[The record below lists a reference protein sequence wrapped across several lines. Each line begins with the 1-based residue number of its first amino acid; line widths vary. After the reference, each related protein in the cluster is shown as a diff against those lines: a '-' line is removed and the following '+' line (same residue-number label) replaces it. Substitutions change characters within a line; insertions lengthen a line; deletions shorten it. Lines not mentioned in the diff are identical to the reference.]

1 MEMEVLREES
11 RKLITT
17 RALIGRGAC
26 DPGMR
31 LWYEACPD
39 GEAEYERVLDW
50 LNERSYDGFSSW
62 IVEEFGDGETFTFDQ
77 LCEKAKESV
86 RILWSADVNYEFCYE
101 DFISV
106 GEILGIGIKTRV
118 TRRREPCIYRSGFY
132 HQGSGLAY
140 DAHYSYAKGALRR
153 IRHEYPKDTELIRI
167 AEDLQTAQRPH
178 FYHLTADVES
188 VRDTSIRVS
197 VDHSEDMYRDLGDA
211 EAQIKEALENF
222 ASWMYDKLREAY
234 EWEASDEAIS
244 ESCSINGY
252 VFNRKGN
259 LV

>member
-1 MEMEVLREES
+1 MKDS
-11 RKLITT
+11 PRKLITT
-17 RALIGRGAC
+17 QDLIDHGAC
-26 DPGMR
+26 GHGMD
-31 LWYEACPD
+31 LWYEVCPD
-39 GEAEYERVLDW
+39 GEAEYERVVDW

-62 IVEEFGDGETFTFDQ
+62 IVEEFGDTETFTFDQ
-77 LCEKAKESV
+77 LCEKAKEAV
-86 RILWSADVNYEFCYE
+86 RILWSEDVNYEFCYE
-101 DFISV
+101 DFVSV
-106 GEILGIGIKTRV
+106 GEILGICIKTRD
-118 TRRREPCIYRSGFY
+118 TRRRGTCIYWSGFY

-211 EAQIKEALENF
+211 EGQIEEALENF
-222 ASWMYDKLREAY
+222 ASWMYDKLQDAY
-234 EWEASDEAIS
+234 EWETSDEAIS
-244 ESCSINGY
+244 ESCVSNGY
-252 VFNRKGN
+252 LFNLKGKM
-259 LV
+259 V

>member
-1 MEMEVLREES
+1 MEVLMAPP

-17 RALIGRGAC
+17 KDLIAHSAC
-26 DPGMR
+26 GHGMD
-31 LWYEACPD
+31 LWYEVCPD
-39 GEAEYERVLDW
+39 GEAEYERVVDW

-86 RILWSADVNYEFCYE
+86 RTLWSEDVNYEFCYE
-101 DFISV
+101 DFISA
-106 GEILGIGIKTRV
+106 GEILGVCIKTRV
-118 TRRREPCIYRSGFY
+118 TRRREPCIYWSGFY

-153 IRHEYPKDTELIRI
+153 IRQEYPKDTELIRI

-211 EAQIKEALENF
+211 EAQIEEALENF
-222 ASWMYDKLREAY
+222 ASWMYAKLRAEY
-234 EWEASDEAIS
+234 EWQTSDEAIS

-252 VFNRKGN
+252 VLNRKGK